1 MGVQEKEN
9 NNKAKIL
16 IVDDKEINLIALEQ
30 VLEDI
35 DAEILFARGGKEAVS
50 MSNEQDFAIILMDI
64 QMPDMNGYMAAT
76 LIREESKNK
85 STPIVFVSAV
95 YSDDYHKIEGV
106 RSGGIDFITKPI
118 KEEIII
124 GKIKLYLELYHA
136 KMKIV
141 EKNSELEAALKEI
154 KELKH
159 YISICAVCK
168 KMRDDDGNWHSIEQ
182 YMYENTNYM
191 LSHGYCPECAAEAY
205 KEIEE
210 MKLKMGK

>member
-1 MGVQEKEN
+1 METQEKG
-9 NNKAKIL
+9 NNKPKIL

-30 VLEDI
+30 VLEEI
-35 DAEILFARGGKEAVS
+35 DAEIVLARGGKEAVEICKDQ
-50 MSNEQDFAIILMDI
+50 NFAIILMDV
-64 QMPDMNGYMAAT
+64 QMPDISGYMATT
-76 LIREESKNK
+76 LIRGEDKNK
-85 STPIVFVSAV
+85 DIPIVFVSAV

-118 KEEIII
+118 KEEIMI
-124 GKIKLYLELYHA
+124 GKIELYLELYRA

-141 EKNSELEAALKEI
+141 EKNIELEAALKEI

-159 YISICAVCK
+159 FISICSVCK
-168 KMRDDDGNWHSIEQ
+168 MMRDDDGNWHSIEE

-191 LSHGYCPECAAEAY
+191 LSHGYCPECAKEAY

-210 MKLKMGK
+210 MKIKK